1 MVLSTGIEVFMAKAD
16 DEMSKL
22 NIEETIHPDD
32 MDKEIIRFLKQNAR
46 MSYTDIGEKIGIS
59 RVAVMKRI
67 KRLED
72 EGIISGYKAVIHQ
85 EGIVKMFMEIYTV
98 DDDAE
103 DILEYL
109 NRTGY
114 ITDMYR
120 MTGTN
125 HYQATAEA
133 PEVAE
138 LKYLTKMFQKKFAD
152 KLRKLECHAVKEIIK
167 DTFGGV
173 DYDRAGQERYQRNE

>member
-1 MVLSTGIEVFMAKAD
+1 MAKTD
-16 DEMSKL
+16 NGNDEL
-22 NIEETIHPDD
+22 NTQQTRQPDEL
-32 MDKEIIRFLKQNAR
+32 DKDIIRILKHNAR
-46 MSYTDIGEKIGIS
+46 TSYTEIGEQLGIS

-67 KRLED
+67 KKLED
-72 EGIISGYKAVIHQ
+72 DGIIRGYRPVIHQ

-98 DDDAE
+98 DDDVE
-103 DILEYL
+103 DIFAYL

-114 ITDMYR
+114 ITDIYQ

-125 HYQATAEA
+125 HYQATAVA
-133 PEVAE
+133 PEVVE
-138 LKYLTKMFQKKFAD
+138 LKYLTKMFQKKFAG

-173 DYDRAGQERYQRNE
+173 DYDKAGRERNQRNE